1 MDYLVYI
8 NVFFAGFAIAMAILP
23 SSSHT
28 SSSHKSV
35 EQYYNL
41 LYEHIDSIKK
51 SVSSIRGM
59 IQEDRIQRI
68 KDCEK
73 QMIQLASL
81 SGVQEQLDYRIRK
94 IEELALGELTRLN
107 AENMELK
114 SNQLRLRNQLDL
126 TDKMLL
132 RQRRP
137 NGGQDKNDPPVSN
150 GKNCEGSAR

>member
-28 SSSHKSV
+28 RSSQKSV

-81 SGVQEQLDYRIRK
+81 SGVQEQLDHRIRK

-137 NGGQDKNDPPVSN
+137 NGGQNKNDPPVSN
-150 GKNCEGSAR
+150 GKNCEGSVR

>member
-81 SGVQEQLDYRIRK
+81 SGVQEQLDHRIRK
-94 IEELALGELTRLN
+94 IEEHTLDDLCRLIT
-107 AENMELK
+107 ENLELK
-114 SNQLRLRNQLDL
+114 AKQRQLLDQLDL

-137 NGGQDKNDPPVSN
+137 NGGQNKNDPPVSN
-150 GKNCEGSAR
+150 GKNCEGSVR

>member
-81 SGVQEQLDYRIRK
+81 SGVQEQLDHRIRK

>member
-41 LYEHIDSIKK
+41 LYEHIDNIKK

-59 IQEDRIQRI
+59 IQEDRMQRI
-68 KDCEK
+68 KDCEE

-81 SGVQEQLDYRIRK
+81 SGVQEQLDHRIRK

-137 NGGQDKNDPPVSN
+137 NGGQNKNDPSVSN